1 MGPTDELAAS
11 VAGAG
16 TVIASTHLLFL
27 SPFLMFLSPLDLFA
41 QATQQGNGWTLVKTT
56 ATTLD
61 QQQTTP

>member
-1 MGPTDELAAS
+1 
-11 VAGAG
+11 
-16 TVIASTHLLFL
+16 
-27 SPFLMFLSPLDLFA
+27 MFLSPLDLFA